1 MHNAVIAGYTR
12 SPFTVSFKGGL
23 KSVRPEDMLSQVIK
37 SLISSVDLNKD
48 DIEDVI
54 VGCAFPEG
62 EQGFNIGKVV
72 TFMCDLPRSVAGM
85 TVNRWCGSS
94 MQSIHNAAGS
104 IAMGSGKVF
113 ICAGVESMTRV
124 PMLGFNP
131 MPHPELLEQNPNVYL
146 SMGVTAE
153 NVAKKYNIDRTQQQ
167 EFAISSHEKANNA
180 DTNGKFE
187 DEITIIKDKKV
198 DVMKDGGIRPG
209 TNQEVLSG
217 LKLAFDNN
225 GTVTAGTSSPL
236 TDGAA
241 ATLICEEEY
250 AKSNNLEIL
259 ARIKSTA
266 VNGCE
271 PEVMGLGPIGASKKA
286 LSRAGLKSSDLDII
300 ELNEAFASQSLACV
314 KDLELDEKSVNIDG
328 GAIALGH
335 PLGAT
340 GARITGKAAQLLKRE
355 GKKFALATQCIGLG
369 QGIATVLE
377 AVE

>member
-1 MHNAVIAGYTR
+1 MHNAVIAGYSR
-12 SPFTVSFKGGL
+12 SPFTISYKCEL
-23 KSVRPEDMLSQVIK
+23 KSLRPEDILAQVINK
-37 SLISSVDLNKD
+37 LISPSNLNKD

-94 MQSIHNAAGS
+94 MQAIHNAAGS
-104 IAMGSGKVF
+104 ISMGSGKVF

-131 MPHPELLEQNPNVYL
+131 MPHPQLLEDNPNVYL
-146 SMGVTAE
+146 SMGITAE
-153 NVAKKYNIDRTQQQ
+153 NVAKKYNIDRKEQQ
-167 EFAISSHEKANNA
+167 EFAISSHEKASNA
-180 DTNGKFE
+180 DSKGNLK
-187 DEITIIKDKKV
+187 DEITSIKNDTI
-198 DVMKDGGIRPG
+198 DVTKDGGIRPG
-209 TNQEVLSG
+209 TTQEILDG
-217 LKLAFDNN
+217 LKLAFDQN
-225 GTVTAGTSSPL
+225 GTKENGL
-236 TDGAA
+236 D
-241 ATLICEEEY
+241 
-250 AKSNNLEIL
+250 IL
-259 ARIKSTA
+259 ARIKSCA
-266 VNGCE
+266 VNGCD
-271 PEVMGLGPIGASKKA
+271 PEVMGLGPIGASRKA
-286 LSRAGLKSSDLDII
+286 MDRAGINSADLGVV

-314 KDLELDEKSVNIDG
+314 QDLELDKKIVNLDG

-355 GKKFALATQCIGLG
+355 GKKYALATQCIGLG

-377 AVE
+377 AV